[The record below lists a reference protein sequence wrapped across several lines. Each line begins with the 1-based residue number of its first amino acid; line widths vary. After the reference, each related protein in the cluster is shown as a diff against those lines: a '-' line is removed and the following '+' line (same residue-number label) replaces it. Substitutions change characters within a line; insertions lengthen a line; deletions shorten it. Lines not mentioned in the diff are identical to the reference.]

1 MEMAAKFIKENFA
14 THAGMTQSGRDSQI
28 MKDSRD

>member
-1 MEMAAKFIKENFA
+1 MEMAAEFIKENFA

-28 MKDSRD
+28 MNELKD